1 MKKVGME
8 FVLRIRCI
16 SFFHEMRVILISM
29 VEKTDCVNASFG
41 CPFLRFIPLSYVP
54 IQASVCVKEMLEEGE
69 KEWLRD
75 YNQECVN
82 KMKPLIHDE
91 KVLEWLQRQAD
102 EAKEL

>member
-1 MKKVGME
+1 
-8 FVLRIRCI
+8 
-16 SFFHEMRVILISM
+16 M

-102 EAKEL
+102 EAKELQFCLLVVFCDPLSYV